1 MSERMNTNR
10 STTASPV
17 SICRVADMLAAIGI
31 PESDDSCWAA
41 AASTAAMPEIS
52 TARCL
57 NGAGHASGASIMQ
70 NEAAPATRPVIESPG
85 TCVSVS
91 FNSYEND
98 NVDRWQ
104 LYPDAVSRRGAES
117 SNFRFL
123 TSWNLKGSRTV
134 SVLTVGSLSGSPF
147 PNGLRW

>member
-10 STTASPV
+10 SATASPV

-31 PESDDSCWAA
+31 PESDDSCCAA

-57 NGAGHASGASIMQ
+57 NGAGHASGDSIMQ

-85 TCVSVS
+85 DLRQRELQFIRERQS
-91 FNSYEND
+91 
-98 NVDRWQ
+98 RP
-104 LYPDAVSRRGAES
+104 LAAVS
-117 SNFRFL
+117 
-123 TSWNLKGSRTV
+123 
-134 SVLTVGSLSGSPF
+134 
-147 PNGLRW
+147 